1 MTPED
6 APPLRRAIA
15 LAGEARARGDGAFG
29 AVLLAADGALLA
41 EAGNRASTDRDPT
54 AHAEMAAIRD
64 AARAHG
70 TERLAGAT
78 LYASTEP
85 CAMCAAAAYVAG
97 IGRVVFGL
105 READL
110 PRARGGPCP
119 GSRCSC
125 RPRRWRRAGAGPCGS
140 RGRSWR
146 TRPPSPMRGSA
157 PPTLDPVRRN
167 RV

>member
-1 MTPED
+1 VTPPED
-6 APPLRRAIA
+6 AAHLRRAFA
-15 LAGEARARGDGAFG
+15 LAGEARARGDEAFG
-29 AVLLAADGALLA
+29 AVLLAADGVLLA
-41 EAGNRASTDRDPT
+41 EAGNRVSTAGDPT

-70 TERLAGAT
+70 AERLAGAT

-110 PRARGGPCP
+110 PRARGGLLPWLP
-119 GSRCSC
+119 VQL
-125 RPRRWRRAGAGPCGS
+125 PAAEVAA
-140 RGRSWR
+140 RGRR
-146 TRPPSPMRGSA
+146 PMRVEGPFLEDEA
-157 PPTLDPVRRN
+157 ALPHAGLGGGGA
-167 RV
+167 

>member
-1 MTPED
+1 VTPED

-29 AVLLAADGALLA
+29 AVLRGADGSPLA

-110 PRARGGPCP
+110 PRARGGPLP
-119 GSRCSC
+119 WL
-125 RPRRWRRAGAGPCGS
+125 PVQLPAAEVAA
-140 RGRSWR
+140 RGRR
-146 TRPPSPMRGSA
+146 PMRVEGPFLEDEA
-157 PPTLDPVRRN
+157 ALPHAGLGGGGA
-167 RV
+167 